1 MRFLLIFLFAGLL
14 YAGCTNPVENVT
26 INVSGNVIHY
36 KTTII
41 LSDPAGAALP
51 AFTVKITGR
60 DSLHIYDYSGL
71 KDIRATNGVI
81 TLGVHPDFEPTSS
94 KDVEFNVVV
103 SATGY
108 ETRIIPVT
116 IAAAQYSQVTN
127 VAVLKTAATST
138 SAAVIAKTTVLTAG
152 KLVLADVL
160 ATAATTT
167 ITEKT
172 TVTLTAG
179 TQFKGAT
186 GALINGTPLIETI
199 VHYNAKSAALLS
211 LFPGASYSSTNV
223 TGQNGTVSEAFFIPA
238 AFANVDM
245 NVAGQDVSALSVAFK
260 VSQEINPDFK
270 PQATGQKVK
279 VGDQLK
285 VYSYNYTSGGWKYET
300 VAPVALDASGKLAVT
315 FNTLSPNGFFVG
327 DVLQTM
333 ACKNTSFK
341 FIAPWLGTGT
351 QPMNLEIWSA
361 DGLTKLSVEQLQV
374 SDGLQ
379 QLITDLP
386 SVAITYKLTSN
397 ANVILAQGNITD
409 PCLGNTV
416 NVTVAAPTGTVDNI
430 TLTLTATC
438 PGKGSI
444 TPPDFDLFYKL
455 SSSTGS
461 FQLLGTVHG
470 GVLKTTL
477 LKIGSVYDFRV
488 NWGAETTTIKSRTI
502 VANDATTS
510 GGKGQALSVQA
521 CGVN

>member
-26 INVSGNVIHY
+26 INIDGNVIHY

-41 LSDPAGAALP
+41 LSDPTGVALP
-51 AFTVKITGR
+51 AFTVKITGK
-60 DSLHIYDYSGL
+60 DSLHIYDYAGL

-81 TLGVHPDFEPTSS
+81 TLGVHPDFEPTASNS
-94 KDVEFNVVV
+94 VQFNVVV
-103 SATGY
+103 TAAGY
-108 ETRIIPVT
+108 ETKLIPVS
-116 IAAAQYSQVTN
+116 IAAAQYSQVLN
-127 VAVLKTAATST
+127 IAVLKTSATST
-138 SAAVIAKTTVLTAG
+138 SAAVSTKTTVLTAG

-160 ATAATTT
+160 ATVATTA

-172 TVTLTAG
+172 TVTLAAG
-179 TQFKGAT
+179 TQFKGGT
-186 GALINGTPLIETI
+186 GALITGTPLIETI
-199 VHYNAKSAALLS
+199 VHYNAKSTALLS

-223 TGQNGTVSEAFFIPA
+223 AAQNGTVGAAFFIPA

-245 NVAGQDVSALSVAFK
+245 SVAAQDVSALSVAFK

-270 PQATGQKVK
+270 PLATGQKVK

-285 VYSYNYTSGGWKYET
+285 VYSYNYATGRWKYET
-300 VAPVALDASGKLAVT
+300 VAPVATVSGKLAVT
-315 FNTLSPNGFFVG
+315 FSTLSPNGFFVG
-327 DVLQTM
+327 DVIPSL

-351 QPMNLEIWSA
+351 QLLNLEIWSA
-361 DGLTKLSVEQLQV
+361 DGLTKLVTKQLQV

-379 QLITDLP
+379 QLVTDLP
-386 SVAITYKLTSN
+386 PTAVTYKVTSN
-397 ANVILAQGNITD
+397 TNAVLAQGSITD
-409 PCLGNTV
+409 PCLGNLV

-438 PGKGSI
+438 PGKGAI

-455 SSSTGS
+455 SSSTGT

-502 VANDATTS
+502 VANDVTTG
-510 GGKGQALSVQA
+510 GGKGQTLSVQA